1 MLINL
6 SVVLLIALSG
16 YWFGF
21 KEGFFSGVIHLICV
35 VVSGAITFAFWEPL
49 AMTMLPTG
57 MGEFAWG
64 LSFLGL
70 FCFVLI
76 ILRIATNLL
85 IPTRQNFPP
94 MADYI
99 GGTIVGIAAGVIS
112 AGMAL
117 IGVGFLPVGGN
128 IAGELGM
135 MRSSDAKGQP
145 KIVKKIIPPVH
156 EWVEKFYGT
165 LSVGSFRPLV
175 NSQSLA
181 QDYPGLAEQ
190 SWSLLRDTA
199 SRGRIDLALSPEEV
213 TVGAPYI
220 GTLPNMGAREFYVI
234 PITFEKGAYHRGDY
248 LAVSA
253 SQAQIIGAAQI
264 GTTPSTVFPEGWRQ
278 GNSPYYRFDDVS
290 HYITNPPAQ
299 QSVKTSL
306 AFPAAAMNGQIPK
319 ALMLRGTRF
328 PLATP
333 TDDIASIGN
342 TRTKATDLVDSSA
355 PMVPQPYISVGRQLG
370 VEFSKNSKPQELILD
385 QETRAVVAGY
395 GSVPTTARGM
405 ISKSL
410 KVNELYEPDGTKI
423 VRVNLSRGTSPINI
437 WDSEIRTKEGDDAEI
452 LLIDSTGQTYI
463 PRGYLHRR
471 DLDRVMVIELNPTE
485 GIKRVRELPPLSTAG
500 KDRLEVIFLVPDG
513 RKIVG
518 MKLGDSTVARF
529 NFVAKR

>member
-1 MLINL
+1 M
-6 SVVLLIALSG
+6 
-16 YWFGF
+16 
-21 KEGFFSGVIHLICV
+21 
-35 VVSGAITFAFWEPL
+35 
-49 AMTMLPTG
+49 
-57 MGEFAWG
+57 
-64 LSFLGL
+64 
-70 FCFVLI
+70 
-76 ILRIATNLL
+76 
-85 IPTRQNFPP
+85 
-94 MADYI
+94 
-99 GGTIVGIAAGVIS
+99 
-112 AGMAL
+112 
-117 IGVGFLPVGGN
+117 
-128 IAGELGM
+128 
-135 MRSSDAKGQP
+135 
-145 KIVKKIIPPVH
+145 
-156 EWVEKFYGT
+156 
-165 LSVGSFRPLV
+165 
-175 NSQSLA
+175 
-181 QDYPGLAEQ
+181 
-190 SWSLLRDTA
+190 
-199 SRGRIDLALSPEEV
+199 
-213 TVGAPYI
+213 
-220 GTLPNMGAREFYVI
+220 
-234 PITFEKGAYHRGDY
+234 
-248 LAVSA
+248 
-253 SQAQIIGAAQI
+253 
-264 GTTPSTVFPEGWRQ
+264 
-278 GNSPYYRFDDVS
+278 
-290 HYITNPPAQ
+290 
-299 QSVKTSL
+299 KTSL